1 MPSDAW
7 NEAYDAWESAKADS
21 AKYTSKMW
29 AENLGS
35 KKRAEYETL
44 ANEAKARQAAA
55 KKRLTKIEAD
65 ERKALNEEIRATKAA
80 ERDAR
85 TEAVRED
92 QEDRIGQRQTGRTDR
107 TTARQGGRTDRTT
120 VRQGGQTDRTEIRQS
135 GMTDRTE
142 LRQNP
147 ENVAARAA
155 STAAWAEPTGE
166 AVTGIAAAAAAAL
179 AAAQAAESGAYG
191 GGMDLSGIVDSLG
204 LGGIGDGAGKAA
216 ADQLLT
222 KAIPYVIGAVLL
234 GVVIYFGTKK
244 K

>member
-7 NEAYDAWESAKADS
+7 NEAYEAWESAKAD
-21 AKYTSKMW
+21 AATYTTKMW

-35 KKRAEYETL
+35 KNRANYETL

-92 QEDRIGQRQTGRTDR
+92 QEDRIGQ
-107 TTARQGGRTDRTT
+107 RQGGRTDRTT

-179 AAAQAAESGAYG
+179 AASQAAESGAYG

-234 GVVIYFGTKK
+234 GVVVYFGTKK